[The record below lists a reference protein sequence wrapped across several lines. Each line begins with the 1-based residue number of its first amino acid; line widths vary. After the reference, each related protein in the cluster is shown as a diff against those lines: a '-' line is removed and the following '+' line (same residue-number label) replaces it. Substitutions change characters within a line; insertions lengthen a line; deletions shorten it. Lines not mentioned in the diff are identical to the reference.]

1 MDEDELFHLLFPKA
15 QKTKKP
21 LPDFDYLAKELK
33 KKGVT
38 LQLLH
43 EEIQERQS

>member
-1 MDEDELFHLLFPKA
+1 MIFSSPRKRRH
-15 QKTKKP
+15 QKKP
-21 LPDFDYLAKELK
+21 LPDFDYLNKELK

-43 EEIQERQS
+43 EEYKKR